1 MDLWIERACE
11 PERLL
16 LCWEAPVTQK
26 DRNRWVVGAVERDG
40 ETVVFRYMVDAEFL
54 AQNFGRT
61 REQLKEA
68 GYLGYPAFNEDRSVT
83 FEDSVQEAFLRR
95 LPPRNRSDFASYL
108 AQFRLRLG
116 SVNSD
121 LALLG
126 STEARLPSDGFSLIN
141 PLDPDSGP
149 CEVLVEIAGHRH
161 YGDAPLS
168 VGDVLQLRPDPM
180 NAYDRNAVRFEANG
194 RLAGHV
200 GRFQA
205 PAVLAWLARG
215 QVSAKVARLNGTPDR
230 PKAFAILRYQPVT
243 ARAVA

>member
-1 MDLWIERACE
+1 MDLWIEHACE

-26 DRNRWVVGAVERDG
+26 DRNRWVVGAVEKVG

-54 AQNFGRT
+54 ALNFGRT

-83 FEDSVQEAFLRR
+83 FDDGVQEAFMRR
-95 LPPRNRSDFASYL
+95 LPPRNRSDFPSYL

-121 LALLG
+121 FALLG

-141 PLDPDSGP
+141 PLNPESGP

-161 YGDAPLS
+161 YGDEPLS
-168 VGDVLQLRPDPM
+168 FGDLLQLRPDPT
-180 NAYDRNAVRFEANG
+180 NAYDCNAIRFEAEG

-200 GRFQA
+200 SRFQA
-205 PAVLAWLARG
+205 PTILTWLAHG
-215 QVSAKVARLNGTPDR
+215 QVSAKVARLNGTSER
-230 PKAFAILRYQPVT
+230 PKAFAILRYQP
-243 ARAVA
+243 AKERAAA